1 MSVGFVFAVLTYAGI
16 VGFIGN
22 SFLLIEGSP
31 YSLFL
36 IVPLFLFLNLFSG
49 TLLIRTSS
57 KRLRIC
63 YHGTVLLSAFYLS
76 TIFSIIFQIYLAI
89 RLIPSRTNTF
99 LLGLLFCFMVHFIIF
114 WNGITC
120 IYLTSTQLGIKIRVI
135 GAACGMIPIANL
147 LALFFLIKTTLRECM
162 FETEKEAINK
172 ARREQK
178 ICATKYPILMVHGF
192 FFRDYKYINYWG
204 RIPKQLEI
212 NGATIFYGNHGS
224 AATVSESAREIADRI
239 EQVLQETG
247 AEKVNIIAHSKG
259 GLDCR
264 YALSELG
271 IENRVASLTTINT
284 PHHGCLFA
292 DHLLSK
298 IPATVRNRVANT
310 YNAALRKVGEENVDF
325 LRAAS
330 DLTDASCKALNEK
343 LHTPE
348 GVYCQSVGS
357 VMKKASGGKFPLN
370 FSYYLVKYFSG
381 ENDGL
386 VSEPSF
392 QWGERYILLRPKHQ
406 RGISHGDIIDLN
418 RQNINGFD
426 VREFYVELVKDLKD
440 RGL

>member
-1 MSVGFVFAVLTYAGI
+1 MSAGFILAAIAYAGI
-16 VGFIGN
+16 VGLVAN
-22 SFLLIEGSP
+22 SFPWIDGSA
-31 YSLFL
+31 YNLFW
-36 IVPLFLFLNLFSG
+36 IVPLFLFINFLSG
-49 TLLIRTSS
+49 ILLIRTAS

-63 YHGTVLLSAFYLS
+63 YHGTLLLCAFYLS
-76 TIFSIIFQIYLAI
+76 TSFSVIFQIVQAFRMIPKQTETYLW
-89 RLIPSRTNTF
+89 
-99 LLGLLFCFMVHFIIF
+99 GLLFCFLAHFIIF
-114 WNGITC
+114 WNGIIC
-120 IYLTSTQLGIKIRVI
+120 IYLTSTQLGIKLRVI
-135 GAACGMIPIANL
+135 GALCGWMPIVNML
-147 LALFFLIKTTLRECM
+147 VLFFLIKTTVGECM
-162 FETEKEAINK
+162 FESKKESLNRNRQAQ
-172 ARREQK
+172 R
-178 ICATKYPILMVHGF
+178 ICATRYPILMVHGF
-192 FFRDYKYINYWG
+192 FFRDYKYFNYWG
-204 RIPKQLEI
+204 RIPKELET

-224 AATVSESAREIADRI
+224 AASVPESAQEIADRI
-239 EQVLQETG
+239 QEVLKETG

-271 IENRVASLTTINT
+271 VEGQVASLTTINT
-284 PHHGCLFA
+284 PHQGCLFA

-298 IPATVRNRVANT
+298 IPEAVRNQVADT

-325 LRAAS
+325 LRAAG

-343 LHTPE
+343 LRPPE

-357 VMKKASGGKFPLN
+357 VMKKSSGGKFPLN

-392 QWGERYILLRPKHQ
+392 QWGERYTLLRPKRK

-418 RQNINGFD
+418 RQNIDGFD
-426 VREFYVELVKDLKD
+426 VREFYVELVHDLKE